1 MAYPRVTVPA
11 VRGYPRVR
19 GIVPIAYLPSTMAIA
34 PALRRRAATLQA
46 RVSGYSRS
54 SSSGLGQSL
63 VDDIGSLFAP
73 NPGGGSVT
81 VDGTTTYVNSAG
93 SDQATVDPNAGA
105 TLNPF
110 SSDPGTHFDPLGV
123 LSEDV
128 QGVAASTPG
137 LDLFVS
143 NPQSPTK
150 APLPGWLLPVGAGV
164 AGLLVLKFLL

>member
-19 GIVPIAYLPSTMAIA
+19 GIAPIAYLPSTMAVA

-46 RVSGYSRS
+46 RVSGYGRS
-54 SSSGLGQSL
+54 PSSHLGQSL
-63 VDDIGSLFAP
+63 VDDIGSLFTP

-81 VDGTTTYVNSAG
+81 VDGTTSYVNSAG
-93 SDQATVDPNAGA
+93 LDQSTVDPNAGA
-105 TLNPF
+105 SIF
-110 SSDPGTHFDPLGV
+110 SDPLAV
-123 LSEDV
+123 ISEDV

-150 APLPGWLLPVGAGV
+150 APLPGWLLPVGLGA
-164 AGLLVLKFLL
+164 AGLLALKFLL

>member
-1 MAYPRVTVPA
+1 MAYPRLTMPA

-19 GIVPIAYLPSTMAIA
+19 GLTPIAYLPNTEAIA
-34 PALRRRAATLQA
+34 PALRRRALAA
-46 RVSGYSRS
+46 RVNGYARS
-54 SSSGLGQSL
+54 TPRLGQSL
-63 VDDIGSLFAP
+63 FSDIGSLFTP

-93 SDQATVDPNAGA
+93 QDQATEDPNAGA
-105 TLNPF
+105 SIFT
-110 SSDPGTHFDPLGV
+110 DPLGV
-123 LSEDV
+123 ISEDV

-150 APLPGWLLPVGAGV
+150 APLPGWLLPVAGV
-164 AGLLVLKFLL
+164 GVGLVVLKFLL